1 MPKQQERNDVGQVRQ
16 RLQEHFL
23 QFHTNVK
30 TGCHS
35 KDSLLL
41 FEKQI
46 LAANNLLDAI
56 NNKKPLCTLPV
67 VNIPGNK
74 KIEPQLRFFST
85 KKKRKHTNHVRFTK
99 PNDEDINKMFG
110 PKGHKHDSVPK
121 PKVVNTQKGND

>member
-56 NNKKPLCTLPV
+56 NNKKPLYPACSEYSRKQEDRATATFFLH
-67 VNIPGNK
+67 K
-74 KIEPQLRFFST
+74 KET
-85 KKKRKHTNHVRFTK
+85 KAH
-99 PNDEDINKMFG
+99 
-110 PKGHKHDSVPK
+110 
-121 PKVVNTQKGND
+121 